1 MPELPVRT
9 RQTVILAAGLG
20 SRLQANGVAIPKPL
34 TPVGGLPLLEHALRH
49 AEAAGVDEAV
59 IVLGSEAERIAA
71 FLHHRSGRLGIRTVF
86 NPHFTQP
93 NGVSLLAA
101 ERLVGE
107 RFFLQMA
114 DHLFARPVL
123 PVLDGELA
131 GGDDLPRLLVDARAQ
146 GIDLDD
152 ATKVRIHEG
161 RIRAIGKSLSRW
173 DAVDTGCFRLDARVF
188 EALRRAGREGPP
200 SVSAGMTW
208 LAERGLLAPVYL
220 TDVAWADVDTPVDRD
235 RAEQLQCPA
244 PSELF

>member
-1 MPELPVRT
+1 MSEPQLRT

-20 SRLQANGVAIPKPL
+20 SRLQANGEAIPKPL
-34 TPVGGLPLLEHALRH
+34 TPVAGVPLLEHALRH

-71 FLHHRSGRLGIRTVF
+71 FLHHRSGRLSVRTVF

-131 GGDDLPRLLVDARAQ
+131 GADDLPRLLVDRTAQ

-208 LAERGLLAPVYL
+208 LAERGQLAPVYL
-220 TDVAWADVDTPVDRD
+220 TDVAWADVDTPVDRE
-235 RAEQLQCPA
+235 RAEHLECPA